1 LQASQHPIPKAATN
15 AKRMANAKPFLTKA
29 FLIIYPPF
37 SKRWFKVSKMPT
49 FNNSG
54 LKISR
59 KIMASCIFFF
69 QTPGEE
75 S

>member
-1 LQASQHPIPKAATN
+1 
-15 AKRMANAKPFLTKA
+15 MANAKPFLTKA

-49 FNNSG
+49 LNNNG

-59 KIMASCIFFF
+59 KIMASRIFFF
-69 QTPGEE
+69 LTPGAEP
-75 S
+75 